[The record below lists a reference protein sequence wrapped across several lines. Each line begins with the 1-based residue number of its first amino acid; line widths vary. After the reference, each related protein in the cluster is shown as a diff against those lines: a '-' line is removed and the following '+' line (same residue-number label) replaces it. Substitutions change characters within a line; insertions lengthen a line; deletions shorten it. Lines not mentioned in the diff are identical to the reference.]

1 METAT
6 SRALAQTAP
15 PLSDRVRGRRRL
27 SRTSEANVRG
37 QANPPATFH
46 KALQT
51 VWTIQ
56 SLFLQKE
63 NLCRPRLGRSGRGMP
78 ACRFDDAHIR
88 MMPRKGFGSH
98 IGFEETQDDDQKGP
112 VVPKKSGRI
121 QQRTTGGILQRPVAN
136 VLTSRRFLPSH
147 GSQDGSQ
154 DGSQVGLDIPDTG
167 GLEHFATYEALEAAV
182 TGAVRTEAHGA
193 QADAFFI
200 EPCKEI
206 QNKPSAEHL

>member
-6 SRALAQTAP
+6 SRAPAQTAP
-15 PLSDRVRGRRRL
+15 PLSDRVRGRRGL
-27 SRTSEANVRG
+27 SRTSVANVRG

-46 KALQT
+46 KALHT

-63 NLCRPRLGRSGRGMP
+63 NLCSPWLGRSGRGMP

-88 MMPRKGFGSH
+88 VMPH
-98 IGFEETQDDDQKGP
+98 NGFEETQDYDQKGP
-112 VVPKKSGRI
+112 VVPKKSGHI

-193 QADAFFI
+193 QADTFFI
-200 EPCKEI
+200 EPCREI